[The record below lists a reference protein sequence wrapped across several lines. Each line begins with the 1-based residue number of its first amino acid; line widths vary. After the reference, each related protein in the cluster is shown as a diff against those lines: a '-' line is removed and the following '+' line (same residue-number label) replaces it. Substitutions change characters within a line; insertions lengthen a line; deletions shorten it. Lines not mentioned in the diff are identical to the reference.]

1 MKLNLFVTAL
11 ISAAFS
17 HGASAFY
24 LAEEE
29 YDALSQIDVHTD
41 LDADLDAD
49 IDADLDADL
58 DADAPPEWLFTNQYR
73 DYLKH
78 KKKNEKNKNKK
89 RETGASLAGKF
100 VAGPPRPAAKTANII
115 NNLPP
120 KEPTAASTVA
130 AAIAKGPPK
139 TAAKTADIINKLPP
153 KEPTSASTVAAAIA
167 KGPPKPTSAAQI
179 NGETT
184 EGEGSF

>member
-29 YDALSQIDVHTD
+29 YDALSQIDVLTD

-58 DADAPPEWLFTNQYR
+58 DADAEMFGFG
-73 DYLKH
+73 
-78 KKKNEKNKNKK
+78 KKKKH
-89 RETGASLAGKF
+89 ETGASLAGKF
-100 VAGPPRPAAKTANII
+100 VAGPPRPAAKTAEII
-115 NNLPP
+115 NNMPP
-120 KEPTAASTVA
+120 K
-130 AAIAKGPPK
+130 
-139 TAAKTADIINKLPP
+139 
-153 KEPTSASTVAAAIA
+153 
-167 KGPPKPTSAAQI
+167 
-179 NGETT
+179 
-184 EGEGSF
+184 